1 MTTKTTKAVIDNKSS
16 QQQQKQTATTKA
28 DGNNKNRVLEDGCG
42 VWRQARGATN
52 KEKKNVISEFLCVFS
67 CRSIKIEPKHKI

>member
-1 MTTKTTKAVIDNKSS
+1 MTTKTTKAVIDNRSS

-28 DGNNKNRVLEDGCG
+28 DNRVLEDGCG